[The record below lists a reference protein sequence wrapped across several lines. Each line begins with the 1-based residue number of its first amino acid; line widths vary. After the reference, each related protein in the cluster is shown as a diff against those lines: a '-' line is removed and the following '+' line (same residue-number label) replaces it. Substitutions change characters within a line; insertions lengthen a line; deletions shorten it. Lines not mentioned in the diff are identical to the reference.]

1 MKENSDLIERNRNL
15 EERLKILEKYV
26 SSNQVQTNNANIY
39 NINLSNN
46 NNNQITNKNK
56 RKKST
61 QYIKRNTPSIT
72 TSKSTNL
79 SKSSKKIKSKRTN

>member
-46 NNNQITNKNK
+46 NNQITNKNK
-56 RKKST
+56 RNK
-61 QYIKRNTPSIT
+61 IT
-72 TSKSTNL
+72 NYY
-79 SKSSKKIKSKRTN
+79 